1 MLEIRPIKKFG
12 GHMKNLIIIFSILFS
27 LNNLNASETD
37 GTQIAS
43 ATSKALADA
52 TIEIERNSIFAWE
65 ASTEEDEVIVK
76 ILNED
81 DVQIKYGCHLHDK
94 EMICHEEHFGNGDNH
109 YHKDPEADLA
119 FIQSGSTTALT
130 KLQRT
135 LQRRGL
141 NLSVLKS
148 LKVWV
153 HEDDHEDGH
162 EHGTDVWTKFQ
173 YQTDKLNTI
182 FALCHVHG
190 DEKSFSC
197 HYAKEGEGE
206 PTLSF

>member
-1 MLEIRPIKKFG
+1 
-12 GHMKNLIIIFSILFS
+12 MKTICSLILIFIINTTHAS
-27 LNNLNASETD
+27 LNEINENGD
-37 GTQIAS
+37 QISHAIN
-43 ATSKALADA
+43 KALSDA
-52 TIEIERNSIFAWE
+52 AIEIEENTIFAWE
-65 ASTEEDEVIVK
+65 ANTEEDEVIVK
-76 ILNED
+76 VLSED
-81 DVQIKYGCHLHDK
+81 DVQIKYGCHHHDK
-94 EMICHEEHFGNGDNH
+94 EMVCHEEYFGNGENH
-109 YHKDPEADLA
+109 YHKSPEANLA
-119 FIQSGSTTALT
+119 FIKSGATTALE

-153 HEDDHEDGH
+153 HEEDHDDGH
-162 EHGTDVWTKFQ
+162 EHGSDVWTKFQ

-182 FALCHVHG
+182 FTLCHVHG
-190 DEKSFSC
+190 EEKSFSC